1 MNLKTTLHLTFMNN
15 RIIGIDF
22 AKQMPKPLEE
32 VDMAKGFMKWGKKND
47 YPFFLNELLEGSP
60 THGGIIKNKI
70 RYIAGMGVETIQ
82 GDLTEF
88 LENKFSDFDMNEV
101 SDMLVQDFEIYNAMV
116 VKGTWDVA
124 GEKVVKWEHIDYD
137 NCRFSEDEMTVYISD
152 DWNASK
158 QSAQDTNYREISVYN
173 PSKRVGSF
181 FIYIKENVKKLKKE
195 KGVYAK
201 PSYSSGLLAINTEY
215 NINKYNNALLENGFT
230 TGTLVVFNDG
240 KPETKEEAERIK
252 DKLQGDTGAENAG
265 AVRVTFSDGKDK
277 GVEVHNLNGNDLDKR
292 YDLTNRTCV
301 ENIVKA
307 HQVFYSPLFGLR
319 PEGSF
324 NAAESADL
332 FNIFNL
338 TYIQPRQARINW
350 LLNLMVE
357 LSGYVGKVQINGVNP
372 FEAEKQTTEDGSV
385 IEQDDVS
392 KTALNGAQIA
402 SLVDVTARIKLGELT
417 PESAFNI
424 ILASFPSIDVAR
436 ARKIVGLESQPAQM
450 CSHFKDE
457 SWKVFEKYGEPRSNF
472 EEIETFDL
480 DFERV
485 GEIAVKLTD
494 FERSLL
500 QLLKDGEDSTAIA
513 NTTKKTILDV
523 AKGIQ
528 SLRESGL
535 INKNGEVSKLGD
547 RLLNE
552 ELPELN
558 YELRYIYVE
567 RPNVPAVKT
576 QSREFCVKLLEMNKS
591 YSRED
596 INAME
601 NEFGTNVFQYR
612 GGDYTNPITKET
624 TPYCRH
630 IWKQQIVTRKK

>member
-1 MNLKTTLHLTFMNN
+1 MNLKTNLHLTFMNN

-32 VDMAKGFMKWGKKND
+32 LDMAKGFMKWGKKND

-70 RYIAGMGVETIQ
+70 RYIAGMGVEAIQ

-152 DWNASK
+152 DWNASM
-158 QSAQDTNYREISVYN
+158 QSADKTNYREISVYN

-195 KGVYAK
+195 KGIYAK

-252 DKLQGDTGAENAG
+252 EKLQGDTGAENAG
-265 AVRVTFSDGKDK
+265 SVRVTFADGKDK

-372 FEAEKQTTEDGSV
+372 FQ
-385 IEQDDVS
+385 S
-392 KTALNGAQIA
+392 K
-402 SLVDVTARIKLGELT
+402 
-417 PESAFNI
+417 P
-424 ILASFPSIDVAR
+424 
-436 ARKIVGLESQPAQM
+436 QPTQM

-480 DFERV
+480 DFDRV
-485 GEIAVKLTD
+485 GEIAVKLND

-513 NTTKKTILDV
+513 STTKKTILDV

-576 QSREFCVKLLEMNKS
+576 QSREFCVKLLEMDKS

-612 GGDYTNPITKET
+612 GGWYSNPETGRATK
-624 TPYCRH
+624 YCRH

>member
-1 MNLKTTLHLTFMNN
+1 MNN

-32 VDMAKGFMKWGKKND
+32 LDMAKGFMKWGKKND

-70 RYIAGMGVETIQ
+70 RYIAGMGVEAIQ

-152 DWNASK
+152 DWNASM
-158 QSAQDTNYREISVYN
+158 QSADKTNYREISVYN
-173 PSKRVGSF
+173 PSRRVGSF

-195 KGVYAK
+195 KGIYAK

-252 DKLQGDTGAENAG
+252 EKLQGDTGAENAG
-265 AVRVTFSDGKDK
+265 SVRVTFADGKDK

-372 FEAEKQTTEDGSV
+372 FQ
-385 IEQDDVS
+385 S
-392 KTALNGAQIA
+392 K
-402 SLVDVTARIKLGELT
+402 
-417 PESAFNI
+417 P
-424 ILASFPSIDVAR
+424 
-436 ARKIVGLESQPAQM
+436 QPTQM

-485 GEIAVKLTD
+485 GEIAVKLND

-513 NTTKKTILDV
+513 TTTKKTILDV

-576 QSREFCVKLLEMNKS
+576 QSREFCVKLLEMDKS

>member
-32 VDMAKGFMKWGKKND
+32 LDMAKGFMKWGKKND

-70 RYIAGMGVETIQ
+70 RYIAGMGVESIQ
-82 GDLTEF
+82 GDLTDF
-88 LENKFSDFDMNEV
+88 LENKFSDYDMNEV

-152 DWNASK
+152 DWNASM
-158 QSAQDTNYREISVYN
+158 QSADKTNYREISVYN
-173 PSKRVGSF
+173 PSRRVGSF

-195 KGVYAK
+195 KGIYAK

-252 DKLQGDTGAENAG
+252 EKLQGDTGAENAG
-265 AVRVTFSDGKDK
+265 SVRVTFSDGKDK

-372 FEAEKQTTEDGSV
+372 FQ
-385 IEQDDVS
+385 S
-392 KTALNGAQIA
+392 K
-402 SLVDVTARIKLGELT
+402 
-417 PESAFNI
+417 P
-424 ILASFPSIDVAR
+424 
-436 ARKIVGLESQPAQM
+436 QPTQM

-513 NTTKKTILDV
+513 TTTKKTILDV

-576 QSREFCVKLLEMNKS
+576 QSREFCVKLLEMDKS

>member
-1 MNLKTTLHLTFMNN
+1 MNLKTNLHLTFMNN

-32 VDMAKGFMKWGKKND
+32 LDMAKGFMKWGKKND

-70 RYIAGMGVETIQ
+70 RYIAGMGVESIQ
-82 GDLTEF
+82 GDLTDF
-88 LENKFSDFDMNEV
+88 LENKFSDYDMNEV

-152 DWNASK
+152 DWNASM
-158 QSAQDTNYREISVYN
+158 QSADKTNYREISVYN
-173 PSKRVGSF
+173 PSRRVGSF

-195 KGVYAK
+195 KGIYAK

-252 DKLQGDTGAENAG
+252 EKLQGDTGAENAG
-265 AVRVTFSDGKDK
+265 SVRVTFSDGKDK

-372 FEAEKQTTEDGSV
+372 FQ
-385 IEQDDVS
+385 S
-392 KTALNGAQIA
+392 K
-402 SLVDVTARIKLGELT
+402 
-417 PESAFNI
+417 P
-424 ILASFPSIDVAR
+424 
-436 ARKIVGLESQPAQM
+436 QPTQM

-513 NTTKKTILDV
+513 TTTKKTILDV

-576 QSREFCVKLLEMNKS
+576 QSREFCVKLLEMDKS

>member
-22 AKQMPKPLEE
+22 AKVMPKPLEE
-32 VDMAKGFMKWGKKND
+32 LDMAKGFIKWGKKND

-70 RYIAGMGVETIQ
+70 RYIAGMGVESIQ

-88 LENKFSDFDMNEV
+88 LENKFSDYDMNEV

-152 DWNASK
+152 DWNASM
-158 QSAQDTNYREISVYN
+158 QSADKTNYREISVYN
-173 PSKRVGSF
+173 PSRRVGSF

-195 KGVYAK
+195 KGIYAK

-240 KPETKEEAERIK
+240 KPETKEEAEKIK

-265 AVRVTFSDGKDK
+265 AVRVTFADGKDK

-372 FEAEKQTTEDGSV
+372 FQAKV
-385 IEQDDVS
+385 
-392 KTALNGAQIA
+392 
-402 SLVDVTARIKLGELT
+402 
-417 PESAFNI
+417 
-424 ILASFPSIDVAR
+424 
-436 ARKIVGLESQPAQM
+436 QPTQM
-450 CSHFKDE
+450 CSHFKGE

-485 GEIAVKLTD
+485 GEIAVKLND

-576 QSREFCVKLLEMNKS
+576 QSREFCVKLLEMDKS

-630 IWKQQIVTRKK
+630 IWKQQIVTRRK

>member
-1 MNLKTTLHLTFMNN
+1 MNLTTHLHLIFMNN

-32 VDMAKGFMKWGKKND
+32 LDMAKGFMKWGKKND

-70 RYIAGMGVETIQ
+70 RYIAGMGVESIQ
-82 GDLTEF
+82 GDLTDF
-88 LENKFSDFDMNEV
+88 LENKFSDYDMNEV

-152 DWNASK
+152 DWNASM
-158 QSAQDTNYREISVYN
+158 QSAEKTNYREISVYN
-173 PSKRVGSF
+173 PSRRVGSF

-195 KGVYAK
+195 KGIYAK

-252 DKLQGDTGAENAG
+252 EKLQGDTGAENAG
-265 AVRVTFSDGKDK
+265 SVRVTFADGKDK

-372 FEAEKQTTEDGSV
+372 FQ
-385 IEQDDVS
+385 S
-392 KTALNGAQIA
+392 K
-402 SLVDVTARIKLGELT
+402 
-417 PESAFNI
+417 P
-424 ILASFPSIDVAR
+424 
-436 ARKIVGLESQPAQM
+436 QPTQM

-513 NTTKKTILDV
+513 TTTKKTILDV

-528 SLRESGL
+528 SLRDSGL

-567 RPNVPAVKT
+567 RPNVPPAK
-576 QSREFCVKLLEMNKS
+576 QSREFCVKLLEMDKS

>member
-1 MNLKTTLHLTFMNN
+1 MNN

-32 VDMAKGFMKWGKKND
+32 LDMAKGFMKWGKKND

-70 RYIAGMGVETIQ
+70 RYIAGMGVEAIQ

-152 DWNASK
+152 DWNASM
-158 QSAQDTNYREISVYN
+158 QSADKTNYREISVYN
-173 PSKRVGSF
+173 PSRRVGSF

-195 KGVYAK
+195 KGIYAK

-252 DKLQGDTGAENAG
+252 EKLQGDTGAENAG
-265 AVRVTFSDGKDK
+265 SVRVTFADGKDK

-357 LSGYVGKVQINGVNP
+357 LSGYVGKVKINGVNP
-372 FEAEKQTTEDGSV
+372 FQTKV
-385 IEQDDVS
+385 
-392 KTALNGAQIA
+392 
-402 SLVDVTARIKLGELT
+402 
-417 PESAFNI
+417 
-424 ILASFPSIDVAR
+424 
-436 ARKIVGLESQPAQM
+436 QPTQM

-485 GEIAVKLTD
+485 GEIAVKLND

-513 NTTKKTILDV
+513 TTTKKTILDV

-576 QSREFCVKLLEMNKS
+576 QSREFCVKILEMDKS